1 MSETLESII
10 TQMLNEPLKPGMT
23 PTRQLFQQLAQED
36 RDRQADDDAGTC
48 EDGDM

>member
-10 TQMLNEPLKPGMT
+10 TQMLNEPLRDGMT
-23 PTRQLFQQLAQED
+23 PTRQLFQQLAEED
-36 RDRQADDDAGTC
+36 RQRKSDDDAGTC